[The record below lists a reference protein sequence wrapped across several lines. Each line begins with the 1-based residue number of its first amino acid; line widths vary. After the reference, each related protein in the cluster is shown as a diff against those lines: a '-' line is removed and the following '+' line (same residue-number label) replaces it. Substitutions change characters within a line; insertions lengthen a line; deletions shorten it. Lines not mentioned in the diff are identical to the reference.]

1 MTDPSRDEPG
11 DHPLPHPELASQPPL
26 IFTVKAGEVL
36 YRHHRVEHDPI
47 HYGISGRNRFDDP
60 DCPAGHAFG
69 VLYAGEDPQCCFIES
84 CGPTIGVPAVSG
96 DYLDD
101 RAMAMLE
108 LTEDLRFIDLFSTG
122 GLTRIGAD
130 GRLFTGSYKIA
141 QHWSAALRA
150 HPSKPD
156 GIRYPS
162 RYDHARVAYAIY
174 SRPVSPFKVGSL
186 GSLMDPA
193 NRALLNDILKLY
205 KVELL

>member
-1 MTDPSRDEPG
+1 MTDLPG
-11 DHPLPHPELASQPPL
+11 DHPLPHPELRSQTPL
-26 IFTVKAGEVL
+26 IHTAKKGDVL
-36 YRHHRVEHDPI
+36 YRHHRVDKDPI
-47 HYGISGRNRFDDP
+47 YFGTSGNNRFDDP
-60 DCPAGHAFG
+60 DCPASHAFG

-84 CGPTIGVPAVSG
+84 CGGTTGVPAVSG
-96 DYLDD
+96 AYLDA
-101 RAMAMLE
+101 RAMATLE
-108 LTEDLRFIDLFSTG
+108 LTEDLHFIDLYSTG

-162 RYDHARVAYAIY
+162 RHDHTRVAYAIY
-174 SRPVSPFKVGSL
+174 PRPASTFKVGSL
-186 GSLMDPA
+186 GSLMAPA
-193 NRALLNDILKLY
+193 NRSLLNDILTLY